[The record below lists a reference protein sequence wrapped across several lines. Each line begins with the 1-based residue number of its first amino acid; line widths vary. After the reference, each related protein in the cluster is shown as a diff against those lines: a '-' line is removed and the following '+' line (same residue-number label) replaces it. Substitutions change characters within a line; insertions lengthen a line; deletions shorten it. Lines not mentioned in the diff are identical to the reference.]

1 MEEENECYRL
11 NEDGQTA
18 DLKNKNIILGFVSE
32 ISFSPKGPTMTESTR
47 EIEIG
52 AVKGKDT
59 MWVEKTNSPK
69 TCGVISRKAHCHLHT
84 CLSLGNTF
92 QTFDL

>member
-1 MEEENECYRL
+1 
-11 NEDGQTA
+11 
-18 DLKNKNIILGFVSE
+18 
-32 ISFSPKGPTMTESTR
+32 MTESTR

-69 TCGVISRKAHCHLHT
+69 TCGVISRKAHCPLHT